1 MAVDAGPGE
10 DFLLREQ
17 EEEELRRSREERRDP
32 VAGPAPAPAPQ
43 EPLPEEEPLAV
54 AGPASAPEGF
64 YKPGGV
70 DVTRYDDRDFGG
82 SPVDL
87 AVSVPSMLAGFTG
100 VSTAINRT
108 GHAIAAEQASEDYY
122 QQYIKD
128 PDRQEL
134 IDNLI
139 YVHKYPESE
148 IQRLVE
154 EERRWLDGMR
164 VSRPDRLIKAHYPP
178 VHIEEGEEN
187 DPYVRDHWAY
197 KLTPNFLRTKVNE
210 GVSNNPLVQADP
222 EYYQSMVDD
231 GRVGVQ
237 RGADRFAELQRDYLY
252 STKSS
257 PMVRAWVDWNESVD
271 RIEKLKPEVMEAIIN
286 SSAELGVGLKE
297 LALQT
302 VGVGALPEGY
312 TRAEYVNELGE
323 SLGLMGAAGFFG
335 AVSGNFTR
343 SLRYNPSP
351 LLLFLAPAV
360 GKMVSGTASPAVS
373 FTVNQMAKTPGE
385 GKVVTQ
391 LKKAFED
398 AANIETPFLVRQP
411 GKVDKG
417 KTDIPPDPGGFR
429 PGEFRPQRVGE
440 AVKEAVAQ
448 GGLSTLLGI
457 PQYGL
462 SLMALRGIH
471 RSALTS
477 GRYRDF
483 FNERIAKYVER
494 NRQAED
500 LETAERG
507 AEVTE
512 NIGRP
517 ARRIRSAKEV
527 FADELGQPDRTEAL
541 PLGIDEGPISGE
553 FQRRPTRGEA
563 FVGEATA
570 RKAPL
575 EEGASVADAP
585 APAPEAP
592 PAAPAPTPDPV
603 AAPEPPAPRVSVLAP
618 EVAEAPMLYEAPL
631 GKDTFVS
638 VVSPED
644 AASARRATADAVRQN
659 AIERLSRQVDEQAR
673 IDKQGKK
680 KEEIAAIER
689 QRQAF
694 QKELKELATQR
705 DRQGV
710 QREPSAMRLFV
721 REAVE
726 NRVNRIETEA
736 LGPNG
741 VVQQTLSN
749 LRDRFGKRSVDRA
762 YEKGLREGLDN
773 GGITLGG
780 QLIEGSPLEAVVRKG
795 GGSALVGGQ
804 WVARPKSKKQIQAK
818 EKPVGPEE
826 ALGEKAPELVTYY
839 DVSQVDGTKQKQGRM
854 SARTEEGAIPVDEKQ
869 IFTDPKASP
878 TFPKQA
884 RQRTQREEAIKEIM
898 KAEKTDRVFA
908 EILYDDF
915 VAAETKK
922 ADAKAN
928 RTPEQVSIDRFN
940 NRIDGFFSG
949 LKKAFSVKDET
960 VAPDILFRRS
970 EKGDRLPLTEK
981 LRAEGKSQG
990 NTVYGTQRGYVK
1002 LMKQIVADIARDPNL
1017 SAAARVKLLERFQ
1030 RNANE
1035 SLFPPKE
1042 RANSQVYKTARQELE
1057 AIKGGE
1063 IPISIQ
1069 AASRPTSRMFVD
1081 SDVGLRS
1088 VVKKLQK
1095 KLANRDITLDEYT
1108 AALHEH
1114 LYQLT
1119 EDVAGIRNVSLNE
1132 VNSIQAVLAALRG
1145 KADAEGKVRGPA
1157 SDVNFYNTR
1166 VGRWALERVA
1176 RVNQALRE
1184 RKDVTFVGKRP
1195 TVASEL
1201 QPVFNYLK
1209 QEIRNA
1215 EDKAYSLLVLG
1226 TTSICR

>member
-1 MAVDAGPGE
+1 
-10 DFLLREQ
+10 
-17 EEEELRRSREERRDP
+17 
-32 VAGPAPAPAPQ
+32 
-43 EPLPEEEPLAV
+43 
-54 AGPASAPEGF
+54 
-64 YKPGGV
+64 
-70 DVTRYDDRDFGG
+70 
-82 SPVDL
+82 
-87 AVSVPSMLAGFTG
+87 
-100 VSTAINRT
+100 
-108 GHAIAAEQASEDYY
+108 
-122 QQYIKD
+122 
-128 PDRQEL
+128 
-134 IDNLI
+134 
-139 YVHKYPESE
+139 
-148 IQRLVE
+148 
-154 EERRWLDGMR
+154 
-164 VSRPDRLIKAHYPP
+164 
-178 VHIEEGEEN
+178 
-187 DPYVRDHWAY
+187 
-197 KLTPNFLRTKVNE
+197 
-210 GVSNNPLVQADP
+210 
-222 EYYQSMVDD
+222 
-231 GRVGVQ
+231 
-237 RGADRFAELQRDYLY
+237 
-252 STKSS
+252 
-257 PMVRAWVDWNESVD
+257 
-271 RIEKLKPEVMEAIIN
+271 
-286 SSAELGVGLKE
+286 
-297 LALQT
+297 
-302 VGVGALPEGY
+302 
-312 TRAEYVNELGE
+312 
-323 SLGLMGAAGFFG
+323 
-335 AVSGNFTR
+335 
-343 SLRYNPSP
+343 
-351 LLLFLAPAV
+351 
-360 GKMVSGTASPAVS
+360 
-373 FTVNQMAKTPGE
+373 
-385 GKVVTQ
+385 
-391 LKKAFED
+391 
-398 AANIETPFLVRQP
+398 
-411 GKVDKG
+411 
-417 KTDIPPDPGGFR
+417 
-429 PGEFRPQRVGE
+429 
-440 AVKEAVAQ
+440 
-448 GGLSTLLGI
+448 
-457 PQYGL
+457 
-462 SLMALRGIH
+462 
-471 RSALTS
+471 
-477 GRYRDF
+477 
-483 FNERIAKYVER
+483 
-494 NRQAED
+494 
-500 LETAERG
+500 
-507 AEVTE
+507 
-512 NIGRP
+512 
-517 ARRIRSAKEV
+517 
-527 FADELGQPDRTEAL
+527 
-541 PLGIDEGPISGE
+541 
-553 FQRRPTRGEA
+553 
-563 FVGEATA
+563 
-570 RKAPL
+570 
-575 EEGASVADAP
+575 
-585 APAPEAP
+585 
-592 PAAPAPTPDPV
+592 
-603 AAPEPPAPRVSVLAP
+603 
-618 EVAEAPMLYEAPL
+618 
-631 GKDTFVS
+631 
-638 VVSPED
+638 
-644 AASARRATADAVRQN
+644 
-659 AIERLSRQVDEQAR
+659 
-673 IDKQGKK
+673 
-680 KEEIAAIER
+680 
-689 QRQAF
+689 
-694 QKELKELATQR
+694 
-705 DRQGV
+705 
-710 QREPSAMRLFV
+710 MRLFV

-1215 EDKAYSLLVLG
+1215 EDKAYSRPGTRYNQHLQVARNHWRGIDVTGQANPRFIRFLDKIVKERAANRAPNMARLRKELADANMTRPEKYTLERIIDTLAASDRNGGTITRAKPRATPLDKIMKDHDSKPRKEVKEVTAKVGSDKLDQRVFEPAKISDMSYGYSRRFINKLGQIADEVIRVNKNSADNTALPVLRRFRESIKSIFEG
-1226 TTSICR
+1226 TGDSLILSDSMKRAIADQIVADVAKGLTKKLRSKQYC